1 MYRVMEKQFVVYTYI
16 QWNIIYNI
24 NKDCMPNV
32 DELPKHSKWKKLDI
46 RSHILYDSN
55 YMNYL

>member
-32 DELPKHSKWKKLDI
+32 DELPKHSK
-46 RSHILYDSN
+46 
-55 YMNYL
+55 